1 MGAVALFVIAVAP
14 GLFIMWY
21 IHHKDKYEP
30 EPKGLI
36 IATFFIG
43 VGAAVPAS
51 LVEILFEWGLGIP
64 TEGNIPAA
72 FINAFLVVA
81 PAEEIAKYL
90 SVRVKAYR
98 SPAFN
103 EVMDGIVYSV
113 AAALGFATIE
123 NILYVYQLGFA
134 VGILRA
140 VCSVP
145 MHALCGAI
153 IGYYLGMNKMNAGS
167 KRHFILA
174 GLAIAIVFHGAY
186 DFVLFT
192 GTFLGFLIIPIMF
205 WLYRIYRRRLLL
217 ALAGSPFRGARDEGL
232 FLALAK
238 HRTPAGIIKTAVGV
252 VLLTFSAVMTT
263 GAVVSVSSGNL
274 FSARQY
280 GYIAFLVIVPLII
293 GIILFILAR
302 KDVVT

>member
-14 GLFIMWY
+14 GLFILWY

-36 IATFFIG
+36 VATFFIG

-51 LVEILFEWGLGIP
+51 LLEILFEWGTGIP
-64 TEGNIPAA
+64 TEGNIPGA
-72 FINAFLVVA
+72 FIDAFLVVA

-145 MHALCGAI
+145 MHALCGAV
-153 IGYYLGMNKMNAGS
+153 IGYYLA
-167 KRHFILA
+167 
-174 GLAIAIVFHGAY
+174 FHGAY

-217 ALAGSPFRGARDEGL
+217 ALAGSPFRGARDEYL
-232 FLALAK
+232 FTSVSRR
-238 HRTPAGIIKTAVGV
+238 RTPAGIIKIGVGV
-252 VLLTFSAVMTT
+252 ILLSFSSIMTI
-263 GAVVSVSSGNL
+263 GAVASVTRGDVFSG
-274 FSARQY
+274 AEY
-280 GYIAFLVIVPLII
+280 GALVFLILVPLIV
-293 GIILFILAR
+293 GALLFLLAR
-302 KDVVT
+302 KDVVTR